1 MWLVGREAASCGAC
15 FALPG
20 GHASV
25 VHIVR
30 IPLSNLNMSILHNM
44 SANRDAGSSAAGRR
58 TYRLGRESFG
68 TEDVH
73 RPVYSGCDEDA
84 AVANQPRFAV
94 SGGRSS
100 VVRIPGGA
108 AHRYA
113 TALTARLAAY
123 RGEMALIPFGSTG

>member
-1 MWLVGREAASCGAC
+1 MLLVGRETASCGAC

-25 VHIVR
+25 VHSMR
-30 IPLSNLNMSILHNM
+30 IPLSNLNMVILRIVC
-44 SANRDAGSSAAGRR
+44 ANLDAGSLAAGRR
-58 TYRLGRESFG
+58 AYRLGREWFG
-68 TEDVH
+68 TEDVN
-73 RPVYSGCDEDA
+73 RPVYSGCDEGA

-94 SGGRSS
+94 SGGKSS